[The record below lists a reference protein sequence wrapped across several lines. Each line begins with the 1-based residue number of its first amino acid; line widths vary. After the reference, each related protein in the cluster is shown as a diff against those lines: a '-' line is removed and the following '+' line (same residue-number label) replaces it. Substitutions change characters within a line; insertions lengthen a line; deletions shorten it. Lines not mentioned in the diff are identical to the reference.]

1 LGKHK
6 LVASMAEEAEAEAE
20 AEEEE
25 VISLR
30 PGALRPEVAGVRL
43 FNRCRGE
50 ALVAIG

>member
-1 LGKHK
+1 ME
-6 LVASMAEEAEAEAE
+6 VEEVEAG
-20 AEEEE
+20 E

-30 PGALRPEVAGVRL
+30 PGALRPEVAEVQL